1 MHEHN
6 RISDYALIGNGQ
18 TAALVSKHGSIDWC
32 CWPRFDGPAVFN
44 RLLDARRGGFFQ
56 LRATGVYQVTRE
68 YVPES
73 NVLQTTHHTPH
84 GSLRIVDF
92 MPGPPNDVDKQ
103 LLPHRVYRRVT
114 CIQGRAE
121 FELCFKPAF
130 NFARAAC
137 RFEFH
142 ERGVVAIG
150 NSEAL
155 TLTTPLALRAGGD
168 SSLAAVGTLAAG
180 EEAWFVVTHGPPE
193 GAREALECR
202 PSDAHGEYERTLHYW
217 RRWASRCSY
226 EGPYRAQVLR
236 SALALKLLVYQPTGA
251 LIAAPTTSLPAEL
264 GGTRNWDYRFAWLR
278 DAGLTLDAL
287 QQLGYHDESMRF
299 IDWVEDITERYDGD
313 LRVLYDVD
321 GNPPPREEV
330 LGHLSGYRD
339 SRPVRIGNGA
349 SEQVQLDNY
358 GHVLEAVVLCH
369 ERMGREVKPS
379 VWKFLSK
386 LTHRAASRWRAP
398 GQGPWEI
405 RGEPRH
411 HLYSKLYCWVG
422 FDRAIRLAE
431 RTGLAGDLDLWKQER
446 EHVRQAILDQGYN
459 KDVGAFVQTLNG
471 NELDASALTIP
482 LVGFLPMNDSRV
494 LNTLKCVQERLTVNG
509 LVYRYDGDDGLPGR
523 DASFT
528 LCSFWLIMNLAQCGR
543 LSEAKAAFEHVC
555 GFANDVHLL
564 AEQINPITGDLLG
577 NFPQGFAHLGLIRAA
592 LHLQE
597 HGEKAS

>member
-1 MHEHN
+1 MHEHSH
-6 RISDYALIGNGQ
+6 ISDYALIGNGQ
-18 TAALVSKHGSIDWC
+18 TAALMSKHGSIDW
-32 CWPRFDGPAVFN
+32 
-44 RLLDARRGGFFQ
+44 
-56 LRATGVYQVTRE
+56 
-68 YVPES
+68 
-73 NVLQTTHHTPH
+73 
-84 GSLRIVDF
+84 
-92 MPGPPNDVDKQ
+92 PPQ
-103 LLPHRVYRRVT
+103 
-114 CIQGRAE
+114 
-121 FELCFKPAF
+121 
-130 NFARAAC
+130 
-137 RFEFH
+137 
-142 ERGVVAIG
+142 
-150 NSEAL
+150 
-155 TLTTPLALRAGGD
+155 
-168 SSLAAVGTLAAG
+168 
-180 EEAWFVVTHGPPE
+180 
-193 GAREALECR
+193 CR

-217 RRWASRCSY
+217 RRWASQCSY

-358 GHVLEAVVLCH
+358 GHVLEAGVLCH

-398 GQGPWEI
+398 GQG
-405 RGEPRH
+405 R
-411 HLYSKLYCWVG
+411 
-422 FDRAIRLAE
+422 
-431 RTGLAGDLDLWKQER
+431 
-446 EHVRQAILDQGYN
+446 
-459 KDVGAFVQTLNG
+459 G

-528 LCSFWLIMNLAQCGR
+528 LCSFRLTMNLAQCGR

-555 GFANDVHLL
+555 GFANAVHLL
-564 AEQINPITGDLLG
+564 SEQIDPITGGLLG